1 MINHTKIGM
10 TSGGP
15 ARQTME
21 RNAMA
26 ATVPF
31 VLPQVLFKGGLTQ
44 QKMGQGLLAQVAAA
58 SASTNYVI
66 AHNLGHPVNCAWV
79 VATSLGVFSPAIAI
93 TSNTTKAVTL
103 QFSAVANPVTVALF

>member
-1 MINHTKIGM
+1 MINKTKIGQ

-15 ARQTME
+15 ATQTME

-44 QKMGQGLLAQVAAA
+44 QRMGQGLLAQVAVT
-58 SASTNYVI
+58 SASTNFTVT
-66 AHNLGHPVNCAWV
+66 HNLGHPVNCAWV
-79 VATSLGVFSPAIAI
+79 VMAPASTFFPAVAI